1 MESLNIFKKCLTTIE
16 ENKKYKIKCLGEPQ
30 LGKRGLYPTIG
41 TKTSSLQV
49 KDIMNFISYADGEHD
64 LIEISNRINIPV
76 WELYPI
82 IEKLAKANLI

>member
-1 MESLNIFKKCLTTIE
+1 MK

-30 LGKRGLYPTIG
+30 LGKRGLSTIG

-82 IEKLAKANLI
+82 FKN